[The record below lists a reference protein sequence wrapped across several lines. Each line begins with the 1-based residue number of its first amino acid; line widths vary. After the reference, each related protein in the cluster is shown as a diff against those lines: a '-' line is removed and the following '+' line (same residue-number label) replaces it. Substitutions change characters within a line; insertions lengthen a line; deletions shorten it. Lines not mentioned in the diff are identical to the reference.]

1 MKELLVA
8 TGNRGKFRE
17 IEGILRNEVAKLY
30 SLEGFPGIP
39 QVEEDGA
46 TFVENAVKKAQSA
59 ASATGK
65 PVIADDS
72 GLEVDALGGR
82 PGVYS
87 ARFAGKDAD
96 DSTNNAK
103 LLGELANIPEEQR
116 NAAFRCVIALCFPD
130 GRCRTFAGT
139 LHGVILNEP
148 RGTDGFGYDP
158 LFLVPEYGRTLAE
171 LPLEVK
177 NAISHRGQ
185 ALAELNEYLRSS
197 KAENE

>member
-1 MKELLVA
+1 MNELLVA

-17 IEGILRNEVAKLY
+17 IVWLLRDEVAKLR
-30 SLEGFPGIP
+30 SPEDFPGMP
-39 QVEEDGA
+39 QAEEDGT
-46 TFVENAVKKAQSA
+46 TFAANAIKKAQSA

-96 DSTNNAK
+96 DSENNAR
-103 LLGELANIPEEQR
+103 LLGELADLPEEQR
-116 NAAFRCVIALCFPD
+116 TATFRCVIALCFPD
-130 GRCRTFAGT
+130 GSCRTFTGV
-139 LHGVILNEP
+139 LHGIILKEP

-185 ALAELNEYLRSS
+185 ALARLKEYLRNG
-197 KAENE
+197 KVGKR

>member
-17 IEGILRNEVAKLY
+17 IEGLLRDEVAKLY
-30 SLEGFPGIP
+30 SSEDFPGMP
-39 QVEEDGA
+39 QVEEDGT
-46 TFVENAVKKAQSA
+46 TFAENAVKKARSA

-72 GLEVDALGGR
+72 GLEVDALGGQ

-96 DSTNNAK
+96 DSENNSR
-103 LLGELANIPEEQR
+103 LLGELGSLPDEQR
-116 NAAFRCVIALCFPD
+116 TAAFRCVIALCFPD
-130 GRCRTFAGT
+130 GRCRAFSGA
-139 LHGVILNEP
+139 LHGVILKEP
-148 RGTDGFGYDP
+148 RGSEGFGYDP
-158 LFLVPEYGRTLAE
+158 LFLVPGYGRTLAE

-185 ALAELNEYLRSS
+185 ALAKLKEYLRSG
-197 KAENE
+197 KAGKH

>member
-17 IEGILRNEVAKLY
+17 IEGLLRDEVAKLY
-30 SLEGFPGIP
+30 STEDFPGMP
-39 QVEEDGA
+39 LVEEDGT
-46 TFVENAVKKAQSA
+46 TFAENAVKKARSA

-72 GLEVDALGGR
+72 GLEVDALGGQ

-96 DSTNNAK
+96 DSENNSR
-103 LLGELANIPEEQR
+103 LLGELGSLPDEQR
-116 NAAFRCVIALCFPD
+116 TAAFRCVIALCFPD
-130 GRCRTFAGT
+130 GRCRAFSGA
-139 LHGVILNEP
+139 LHGVILKEP
-148 RGTDGFGYDP
+148 RGSEGFGYDP
-158 LFLVPEYGRTLAE
+158 LFLVPGYGRTLAE

-185 ALAELNEYLRSS
+185 ALAKLKEYLRSG
-197 KAENE
+197 KAGKH